1 MLGQN
6 RYFTFS
12 WAELMNDQ
20 SRSSEHQWDHRFMEL
35 IDIDTWDW
43 WKAQVYLLRE
53 NKTYAEAEALFLEFK
68 L

>member
-1 MLGQN
+1 
-6 RYFTFS
+6 
-12 WAELMNDQ
+12 MNDQ

-43 WKAQVYLLRE
+43 WKSQLYLLRE
-53 NKTYAEAEALFLEFK
+53 NKSFAEAEALFLEFK